1 MEQLHSC
8 PSCSLGLQTS
18 PLWSEPRPR
27 NDTTHP
33 LRCPTSH
40 LPLAMHGLTPEAVY
54 QVDYFTGE
62 SRQLSGRELASL
74 VIRLEQ
80 PRSFQIISYRV
91 LKNRKQD

>member
-1 MEQLHSC
+1 MVQLFRRKN
-8 PSCSLGLQTS
+8 S
-18 PLWSEPRPR
+18 PDPDFR
-27 NDTTHP
+27 
-33 LRCPTSH
+33 
-40 LPLAMHGLTPEAVY
+40 LALHGLTPEAVY

-74 VIRLEQ
+74 EIRLEQ